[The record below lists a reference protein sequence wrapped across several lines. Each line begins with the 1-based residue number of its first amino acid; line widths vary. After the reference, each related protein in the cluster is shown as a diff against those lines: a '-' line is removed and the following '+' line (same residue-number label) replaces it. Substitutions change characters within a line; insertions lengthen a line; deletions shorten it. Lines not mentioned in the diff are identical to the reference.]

1 MTVKVKVKSL
11 SHVWLFETPWTV
23 THQAPP
29 PMEFSRQE
37 YWSGLPFPSPR
48 DLSDPGIEPRSPTS
62 WADALMSEPP
72 GNQEM
77 NMKGFLFII
86 IIIFLNFTILYWFCH
101 TLTWIRHGC
110 TYVPH
115 PDPPFPLRPHPI
127 PQGHP
132 RAPAL
137 NTLSHASSLDWRS
150 VSHMIIYMFQWY
162 SLRSSHPH
170 LLPQSPKDSSIYL
183 FCCLAYRVII
193 TIFLNSI
200 CMHYYTVL
208 VFFFL
213 TYFTLYNRLQ
223 FLPPH

>member
-1 MTVKVKVKSL
+1 MIVKVNVKSL
-11 SHVWLFETPWTV
+11 SRVWLFETPWTV

-86 IIIFLNFTILYWFCH
+86 IIIIFLNFTILYWFCH

-115 PDPPFPLRPHPI
+115 PEPPSHLPPRTIPL
-127 PQGHP
+127 GHP
-132 RAPAL
+132 SAPAPSIL
-137 NTLSHASSLDWRS
+137 YHVSNLDWWFISR
-150 VSHMIIYMFQWY
+150 MIIYMFQC
-162 SLRSSHPH
+162 H
-170 LLPQSPKDSSIYL
+170 SPL
-183 FCCLAYRVII
+183 
-193 TIFLNSI
+193 IFLPSRYILNG
-200 CMHYYTVL
+200 
-208 VFFFL
+208 
-213 TYFTLYNRLQ
+213 
-223 FLPPH
+223 